1 MNKLI
6 NKFLLAV
13 FALSI
18 IGISAEMY
26 LYFNNGFDEEKE
38 LWYQILVI
46 IFLLSLSLY
55 FLNLFYRT
63 SISKK
68 P

>member
-6 NKFLLAV
+6 NKFLLAI
-13 FALSI
+13 FALSL
-18 IGISAEMY
+18 IGISTEMY
-26 LYFNNGFDEEKE
+26 LYYKNGFDEEKE

-46 IFLLSLSLY
+46 FFLFSLSLY

>member
-6 NKFLLAV
+6 NKFLLAI
-13 FALSI
+13 FTLSI

-26 LYFNNGFDEEKE
+26 LYYKNGFDEEKE

-46 IFLLSLSLY
+46 VFLFSLSLY